1 MEPHD
6 SRDLDG
12 AIDDVARAMTTS
24 VLARD
29 LRPAIAARVAAR
41 RRSWP
46 IGWRVATMGAAMAA
60 VAVAVAVVSRPGFEP
75 QAAPPGAEARGVPP
89 VVAGAPPPS
98 TVTPRTA
105 RPDRVARQTI
115 DRAAAAAED
124 VAITRVAIVPLAD
137 DGAGLEEME
146 PTRVVE
152 IAPIDVEPVRISEL
166 GELVE

>member
-1 MEPHD
+1 VAD
-6 SRDLDG
+6 R
-12 AIDDVARAMTTS
+12 VARGDDGR
-24 VLARD
+24 RD
-29 LRPAIAARVAAR
+29 GGGRCRGGGGVETRLRAA
-41 RRSWP
+41 
-46 IGWRVATMGAAMAA
+46 GGAT
-60 VAVAVAVVSRPGFEP
+60 R
-75 QAAPPGAEARGVPP
+75 AEARGVPP
-89 VVAGAPPPS
+89 VVAGAPPPP

-115 DRAAAAAED
+115 DRAAAAAEV
-124 VAITRVAIVPLAD
+124 VAITPVAIVPLAD